1 MKEKGRGS
9 YGRALC
15 FWGLAGSA
23 GFPPADVWA
32 GKVSGGQ
39 RRATPWRSSTGGK
52 RRCRLQRS
60 GRCSRRL
67 PRRHGRPLL
76 WRSQTGCHVGLC
88 RSLEAIEAV

>member
-32 GKVSGGQ
+32 GKVWEGQ
-39 RRATPWRSSTGGK
+39 RWRHLEDHLRAGRDAAGWSVPAGARGVCLGAMDALCFGAHRPAAMSASADRWRQSK
-52 RRCRLQRS
+52 RL
-60 GRCSRRL
+60 
-67 PRRHGRPLL
+67 
-76 WRSQTGCHVGLC
+76 
-88 RSLEAIEAV
+88 